1 MHDLKKKKK
10 KKVEVE
16 LPIERRI
23 HNLVAFMLA
32 FIFSPVRALVYTRGS
47 QKKKNIVRFTSC
59 R

>member
-1 MHDLKKKKK
+1 MHDLKKKE
-10 KKVEVE
+10 VEVE

-23 HNLVAFMLA
+23 HNLVAFVLA